1 MFFLLSRETTLASL
15 SRALLRSADE
25 TKTGANWIR
34 WMHDRSISFR
44 IEVEDELKI
53 QWKSL
58 FLGRCVKPG
67 FDVASEGTRQRPDT
81 TRPKLCREPKY
92 PPKAGMVGQ
101 V

>member
-1 MFFLLSRETTLASL
+1 MFFLLSRETTLASF
-15 SRALLRSADE
+15 SRALHSADE
-25 TKTGANWIR
+25 PKTGANWIR

-67 FDVASEGTRQRPDT
+67 FDVASEGTRQRPGT

-92 PPKAGMVGQ
+92 PPKAGMVGK